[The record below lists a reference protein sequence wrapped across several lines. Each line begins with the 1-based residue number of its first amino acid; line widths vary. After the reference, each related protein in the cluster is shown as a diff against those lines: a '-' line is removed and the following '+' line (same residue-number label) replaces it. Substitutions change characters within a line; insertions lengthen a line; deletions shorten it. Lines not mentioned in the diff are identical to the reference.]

1 MSKDGGLRR
10 ELGLADLALFNT
22 VAALGVQWI
31 AASAHIGPAA
41 IPLHLAA
48 ALLFFVP
55 SALAVAALARRIP
68 GEGGF
73 YGWVRHTF
81 GDWHG
86 FLCGWCWWISVLL
99 YLPGL
104 LMAGAGMA
112 AYVAGPAFAAETRVL
127 VPFTLALLW
136 LVVAANI
143 AGVRTGKWLNNAG
156 AALTYAGG
164 ALVLVSACVLF
175 AREGSAT
182 AFRIGGLFTFERAAL
197 WAQIAFAY
205 TGLELGTLLGGEVRD
220 PERTIP
226 RAAWISAAAVTGAY
240 VFGTVSL
247 MLVLPPADIHPM
259 TGLVQAATAA
269 GDRLGFVWLGT
280 VAAAMLFAGILGKLS
295 TWAGGAA
302 RLPYSIGLAGA
313 FPPAFSRVH
322 PRWRTPYIALLV
334 QGAAC
339 SAFVLAAQAGETVR
353 AGWLV
358 LIDMAVIAGFLP
370 FVYIFLCAW
379 RHGLRWSAASGLFVT
394 AAAIGLSLVP
404 PADAA
409 SVWLFEAKLLGG
421 TALIYASARAAYRRR
436 RPAPVPR

>member
-1 MSKDGGLRR
+1 MPHGGGLRR

-31 AASAHIGPAA
+31 AASAHVGPIA
-41 IPLHLAA
+41 IPLHGLA

-55 SALAVAALARRIP
+55 SAFAVATLARRIP

-81 GDWHG
+81 GEWHG
-86 FLCGWCWWISVLL
+86 FLCAWCWWISVLL

-112 AYVAGPAFAAETRVL
+112 AYVAGPALAAEARFL
-127 VPFTLALLW
+127 VPFTLLLLW
-136 LVVAANI
+136 AVVGANI
-143 AGVRTGKWLNNAG
+143 AGLRTGKWLNNAG

-164 ALVLVSACVLF
+164 ALVLAAAAVLF
-175 AREGSAT
+175 TREGSAT
-182 AFRIGGLFTFERAAL
+182 AWRVDGGFTWEGVAF

-220 PERTIP
+220 PSRTIP
-226 RAAWISAAAVTGAY
+226 RAAWISAGAVTGAY
-240 VFGTVSL
+240 VLGAISL
-247 MLVLPPADIHPM
+247 MVVLPPERIHPM
-259 TGLVQAATAA
+259 TGLVQAAASA
-269 GDRLGFVWLGT
+269 GERLGLAWLG
-280 VAAAMLFAGILGKLS
+280 VLAGVLLFAGILGKLS

-302 RLPYSIGLAGA
+302 RLPYAIGVAGVFPAA
-313 FPPAFSRVH
+313 FARVH
-322 PRWRTPYIALLV
+322 PRWRTPYIALLA

-339 SAFVLAAQAGETVR
+339 SAFVLVAQAGETLR

-370 FVYIFLCAW
+370 FVYIFLAAW
-379 RHGLRWSAASGLFVT
+379 RWGLRWSAASGLGVT
-394 AAAIGLSLVP
+394 AAALCLSLVP
-404 PADAA
+404 PADTA

-421 TALIYASARAAYRRR
+421 TALIYVSGRAAFRRR
-436 RPAPVPR
+436 RAA